1 MRVRILLAIVFLS
14 APATRLS
21 ACSCVGPGTPC
32 SAAGSSAAVFTGRVL
47 DITDVPAH
55 PLPAGNNGRALAR
68 RRQGDFPAQRG
79 RDFAPLSRSLR
90 VVRLQLGEVLSG
102 VDRSQKE
109 IEIVTGSGGGDCGY
123 EFQTSVDY
131 VVYAYKNREG
141 RLETNICSRT
151 RTLADAAED
160 MEYFRAMSNAPE
172 TGEIR
177 VRTGLPDTPGNAG
190 ATIIAEGAGS
200 RYSALSDGAGNA
212 IFTGLSPGE
221 YTIHAESDGD
231 LPDDPKVELHAKGCL
246 DLTLFR
252 TLRITGR
259 VTTRSGMPASR
270 VEVQLRS
277 TQDIPGNGVMTDSE
291 GHYEL
296 RIDRAGQYYLG
307 VSLNHTPTQDT
318 PYPRWFYPGT
328 EDPASA
334 TKVDFSGRPEVRTYD
349 LTLPDRQLERAIE
362 GIVLRTD
369 GQPMP
374 RAVVT
379 VLDSSKTVVA
389 QAFAGP
395 DGPFSLHVF
404 GGTPYR
410 LLAAWLGNTPADA
423 VSAAPLDI
431 HPDSNPLSVRLTLS
445 QPGNAFF
452 EVSSAH

>member
-1 MRVRILLAIVFLS
+1 
-14 APATRLS
+14 
-21 ACSCVGPGTPC
+21 
-32 SAAGSSAAVFTGRVL
+32 
-47 DITDVPAH
+47 
-55 PLPAGNNGRALAR
+55 
-68 RRQGDFPAQRG
+68 
-79 RDFAPLSRSLR
+79 
-90 VVRLQLGEVLSG
+90 

-109 IEIVTGSGGGDCGY
+109 IEIVTGSGEGDCGY

-379 VLDSSKTVVA
+379 VFDSSKTVVA

-395 DGPFSLHVF
+395 DGRFSLHVF